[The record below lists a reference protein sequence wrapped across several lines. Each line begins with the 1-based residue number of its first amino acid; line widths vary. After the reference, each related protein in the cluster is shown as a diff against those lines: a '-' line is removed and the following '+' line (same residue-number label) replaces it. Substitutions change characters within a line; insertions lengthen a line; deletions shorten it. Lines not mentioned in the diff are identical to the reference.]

1 MKIHCLTHVPFEDAA
16 CLGRWAQDR
25 GHELAY
31 TRLYCD
37 ESLPSVDA
45 VDMLAVMGGPMNIY
59 EHEAYPWLIEE
70 KAFIRRVIDAG
81 KKVLGVCLG
90 AQLIADVLGGRI
102 AANPHKEI
110 GWYPVT
116 LTEEGQA
123 NPVFCKLPRQMG
135 VFHWH
140 GDTFSIPP
148 EAVRL
153 AGSDACQNQAFY
165 CRGRIL
171 GLQFHMEY
179 SRESIEKML
188 THCSDELVAAPFVG
202 SSEAIR
208 EGCDQIP
215 QTTEWLYTMMDAF
228 EGL

>member
-16 CLGRWAQDR
+16 NIGRWAQDR
-25 GHELAY
+25 GHVLTS

-37 ESLPSVDA
+37 EPLPAVDT

-59 EHEAYPWLIEE
+59 EHEVYPWLIEE

-90 AQLIADVLGGRI
+90 AQLVADVLGGRVFP
-102 AANPHKEI
+102 NPHKEI
-110 GWYPVT
+110 GWYPVR
-116 LTEEGQA
+116 LSEDGQT
-123 NPVFCKLPRQMG
+123 NPVFCKLPRQLM

-153 AGSDACQNQAFY
+153 AGSDACRNQAFF

-179 SRESIEKML
+179 SPESIEKML
-188 THCSDELVAAPFVG
+188 THCSDELVAAPFIS

-208 EGCDQIP
+208 EGYEHIQ
-215 QTTEWLYTMMDAF
+215 QTTQWLYTMMDAL
-228 EGL
+228 EAV